1 MDINLN
7 ILHKVKFLMI
17 LIVKWKGLLTC
28 PPAEEGKPYAISS
41 TWKINPENAMSV
53 SWRKDEA
60 SIGFCDFSLNCRNY
74 LNDIYFVTMN
84 RTSNDT
90 LTSDVFIKN
99 VSLSDEGLWRL
110 IYIGLDSLELPE
122 IFNCTLKVYARGKTE
137 KCTHQMDS
145 LYIYITCSVT
155 RIYPAASCLYQ
166 KVKTETG
173 IGNVTHSEHNST
185 KLHFEANCEISLPLS
200 TLISSNN
207 HYNISVTIYPNVT
220 NTHDDV
226 IYGSKQVISGVKA
239 LKANTNL
246 SLENCPDEVEEDI
259 QIECTCKSSLLSSDS
274 VLWFNGPDV
283 VYNEFNNVL
292 TFTAKIKPRETFT
305 CRLLSEKNITLDYV
319 EFSPKVLQKGSIVPV
334 RLYINGRFQ
343 KDSYV
348 SVGYNTNV
356 YVECVTYGFF
366 AKVSCDKYFKDI
378 DTGLSTLLLN

>member
-7 ILHKVKFLMI
+7 ILNKVKFLMI

-74 LNDIYFVTMN
+74 LNGIYFVTMN

-122 IFNCTLKVYARGKTE
+122 IFNCTLKVYA
-137 KCTHQMDS
+137 
-145 LYIYITCSVT
+145 
-155 RIYPAASCLYQ
+155 
-166 KVKTETG
+166 
-173 IGNVTHSEHNST
+173 
-185 KLHFEANCEISLPLS
+185 
-200 TLISSNN
+200 
-207 HYNISVTIYPNVT
+207 
-220 NTHDDV
+220 
-226 IYGSKQVISGVKA
+226 

-259 QIECTCKSSLLSSDS
+259 QIECTCKSSLFPSDS

-378 DTGLSTLLLN
+378 ATGLSTCQNDNGYCHMTFKIDLTMHLRNCTCKAISWPGKVSTEKQMVFYVIGIKNYLDCIVFF